1 MKTFNIQAAY
11 NRNDF
16 KRFLQDFLTE
26 DFIPNEEE
34 LYFNFKNIAKGYN
47 LGKADDMDL
56 SAFEFIVNSSHDP
69 RVTITKE
76 VVALMKKYGSKSN
89 ALVVSTCG
97 YPVAIASPSKR

>member
-34 LYFNFKNIAKGYN
+34 LYFNFKIGRAH
-47 LGKADDMDL
+47 
-56 SAFEFIVNSSHDP
+56 V
-69 RVTITKE
+69 
-76 VVALMKKYGSKSN
+76 
-89 ALVVSTCG
+89 
-97 YPVAIASPSKR
+97 